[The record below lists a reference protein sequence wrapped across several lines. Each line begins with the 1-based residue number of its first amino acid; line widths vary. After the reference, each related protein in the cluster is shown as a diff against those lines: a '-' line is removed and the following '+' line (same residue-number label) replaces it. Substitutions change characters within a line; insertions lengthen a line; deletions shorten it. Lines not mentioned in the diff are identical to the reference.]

1 MSTKNWLLKA
11 AGLLAL
17 ILASVMVIYPLIWM
31 VLNSF
36 KSSLE
41 VFVNTWWLP
50 QTVQWKNYSDAW
62 TKNAIS
68 LGLINT
74 IIVAIISIPAVLLLS
89 AMATFA
95 LSRFKFRGNSS
106 IFYLFVA
113 GNMLPQALIL
123 IPLFIHLHS
132 LGILNIPYAGLIII
146 YISFGFP
153 FHILVQMPFF
163 NSIPQDLE
171 EAAYMDGATVF
182 DVFFKVD
189 LPLAKSGIII
199 GGIFQFFYTWN
210 EFIFAHTTIQST
222 KLRTLPL
229 TIADLMLRQQQVAQW
244 GSIFSGLVIAII
256 PCIIIYL
263 ISQKQ
268 ITKQAFLGALKG

>member
-1 MSTKNWLLKA
+1 MSTKNRLLEA
-11 AGLLAL
+11 SRLLAL
-17 ILASVMVIYPLIWM
+17 ILVSVMVIYPLIWM
-31 VLNSF
+31 VLNSL
-36 KSSLE
+36 KPTLE
-41 VFVNTWWLP
+41 VFVNTWGLP
-50 QTVQWKNYSDAW
+50 QTVEWKNYSDAW

-68 LGLINT
+68 LGFMNT
-74 IIVAIISIPAVLLLS
+74 AIVGIISIPLVLLFS
-89 AMATFA
+89 SMATFA

-106 IFYLFVA
+106 IFVLFVA

-132 LGILNIPYAGLIII
+132 LGLLNIPYAGLIIV

-153 FHILVQMPFF
+153 FHILIQMPFF
-163 NSIPQDLE
+163 NSIPQALE

-182 DVFFKVD
+182 DIFFKVD
-189 LPLAKSGIII
+189 LPLAKTGIII

-256 PCIIIYL
+256 PCVIIYL
-263 ISQKQ
+263 IFQKQ